1 MELQLKIALVSVME
15 LQLKIALVNV
25 VEVQLKM
32 NVVYVEGMVIMKNVL
47 EQMIVK
53 IWMLVEI
60 VVVTVLMLR
69 VAIFNAEKVQII

>member
-1 MELQLKIALVSVME
+1 ME